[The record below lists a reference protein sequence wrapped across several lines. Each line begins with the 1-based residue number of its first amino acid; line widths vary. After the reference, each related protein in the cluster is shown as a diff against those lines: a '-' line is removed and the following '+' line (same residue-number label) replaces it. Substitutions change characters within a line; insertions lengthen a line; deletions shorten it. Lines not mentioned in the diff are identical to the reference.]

1 MRSNPAAFITPET
14 LAQPAATLLPFSE
27 AREVWA
33 EKEPAGRELQAV
45 RIHLSQEDTLK
56 FMDLEV
62 TLSGMIRS
70 AKLHVH
76 LLKDPQS
83 GSREPHESVEIIRMH
98 LKKHEV
104 SEDRKSTRL
113 NSSHVAISYA

>member
-1 MRSNPAAFITPET
+1 MH
-14 LAQPAATLLPFSE
+14 PFRL
-27 AREVWA
+27 AREVLA
-33 EKEPAGRELQAV
+33 EKEPASRELQAV

-98 LKKHEV
+98 LKKHEA
-104 SEDRKSTRL
+104 SEEVQTVRGEAFNCYGYHISVVDSDLRTRM
-113 NSSHVAISYA
+113 IEI